1 MNFNFLST
9 IRNNLAEFAA
19 IKEVGKK
26 WMITLRE
33 RQAKDLTY
41 YACRCFL
48 PKSTQVRH
56 VESKNSNIFRIE
68 LHLEPALIVKLE
80 FYSQFA

>member
-1 MNFNFLST
+1 MNFNFLAT
-9 IRNNLAEFAA
+9 IRNNLAA
-19 IKEVGKK
+19 IKEVGKW
-26 WMITLRE
+26 WMITLRD

-41 YACRCFL
+41 YACRCFV

-56 VESKNSNIFRIE
+56 VEY
-68 LHLEPALIVKLE
+68 LEPALILKLE